1 MKRGILAFG
10 GLTLL
15 LALPVAAEGD
25 SGDSVRALR
34 GDNFHI
40 SFALKSRDGEPTAI
54 RRFKFSQLT
63 AECAGGATVEVRG
76 RIRFIEVHDNNR
88 FSEALRR
95 QGRKV
100 RVKGKVSN
108 DLDTV
113 RGTIRARG
121 TFGQATSCDSGE
133 VRWVARD

>member
-1 MKRGILAFG
+1 MKRGILALG

-15 LALPVAAEGD
+15 LALPVAASGD
-25 SGDSVRALR
+25 SDDSVRALR

-54 RRFKFSQLT
+54 RRFKFSKLT

-88 FSEALRR
+88 FSERSGA
-95 QGRKV
+95 
-100 RVKGKVSN
+100 
-108 DLDTV
+108 
-113 RGTIRARG
+113 RARR
-121 TFGQATSCDSGE
+121 SGS
-133 VRWVARD
+133 RAR

>member
-76 RIRFIEVHDNNR
+76 RIRFIEVHDNRR
-88 FSEALRR
+88 FSEALNHRSAAQTCCAWFR
-95 QGRKV
+95 RKV
-100 RVKGKVSN
+100 RQVWLGG
-108 DLDTV
+108 
-113 RGTIRARG
+113 RGAGCQR
-121 TFGQATSCDSGE
+121 
-133 VRWVARD
+133 